1 MGHPARTRSGC
12 QRGFTMLIPSIDLM
26 GGKVVQLV
34 QGEKKALEFDD
45 LQYWIERF
53 MAYPMVQLIDL
64 DAAMGKG
71 ENTALIH
78 HICQHLPAQ
87 VGGGIR
93 SVEAASKM
101 LQAGA
106 KKIIIGS
113 ALLKNGA
120 VDLEMAQSL
129 AHYAAPA
136 RLLFAVDSR
145 GGHVSIKGWK
155 ESTALTPEEMMR
167 QTAPY
172 CSGYLYTHIDTEGT
186 MTGFPLETI
195 PSLKAATER
204 KLIVAGGIRSVE
216 EVEKLDAEGVDA
228 VVGMAVYTGTM
239 KA

>member
-1 MGHPARTRSGC
+1 
-12 QRGFTMLIPSIDLM
+12 MLIPSIDLM

-45 LQYWIERF
+45 LQYWIDRF
-53 MAYPMVQLIDL
+53 LSYPMVQLIDL

-71 ENTALIH
+71 ENTVLIER
-78 HICQHLPAQ
+78 ICQHLPAQ

-106 KKIIIGS
+106 KKVIIGS
-113 ALLKNGA
+113 ALLKDGA
-120 VDLEMAQSL
+120 VNLEMAQAF

-145 GGHVSIKGWK
+145 SGKVSIKGWK
-155 ESTALTPEEMMR
+155 EATPLTPEAMMR
-167 QTAPY
+167 PTGDF

-186 MTGFPLETI
+186 MTGFPLEVI
-195 PSLKAATER
+195 AGLKAATTR
-204 KLIVAGGIRSVE
+204 KLIVAGGIRSTE
-216 EVEKLDAEGVDA
+216 EVEQLDRQGVDA
-228 VVGMAVYTGTM
+228 VVGMAVYTGAL

>member
-1 MGHPARTRSGC
+1 
-12 QRGFTMLIPSIDLM
+12 MLIPSIDLM

-45 LQYWIERF
+45 LQYWIDRF
-53 MAYPMVQLIDL
+53 LSYPMVQLIDL

-71 ENTALIH
+71 ENTALIER
-78 HICQHLPAQ
+78 ICRHLPAQ

-93 SVEAASKM
+93 TVEAASEM

-113 ALLKNGA
+113 ALLKDGA
-120 VDLEMAQSL
+120 VNLEMAQAL

-145 GGHVSIKGWK
+145 GGKVAIKGWK
-155 ESTALTPEEMMR
+155 EGTSLTPAEMMR
-167 QTAPY
+167 QTGDY

-186 MTGFPLETI
+186 MTGFPLEVI
-195 PSLKAATER
+195 PGLKSATTR
-204 KLIVAGGIRSVE
+204 KLIVAGGIRSLAEVE
-216 EVEKLDAEGVDA
+216 ELDRQGVDA
-228 VVGMAVYTGTM
+228 VVGMAVYTGAL